1 MDALRIKYKNIKQ
14 DRAGKGPF
22 RVNGNNNNRNSMT
35 TMSSSYSLYDDES
48 SSNEPQVML
57 EELDNQAD
65 LDRMMRPMMS
75 PATHEEEMQVLA
87 KRKAELEV
95 QHLELQ
101 IEKDMLTIDML
112 RKKLGKKPRFGDIN

>member
-1 MDALRIKYKNIKQ
+1 
-14 DRAGKGPF
+14 
-22 RVNGNNNNRNSMT
+22 MT

-75 PATHEEEMQVLA
+75 PETFEEEMQVLA

-101 IEKDMLTIDML
+101 IEKDMLTIDLL
-112 RKKLGKKPRFGDIN
+112 RKKLGKKPRFKDIN